1 MSTLLLLVIFTA
13 YIGLGVPDS
22 LFGSA
27 WPAVYVELGLPL
39 SSQSAV
45 TITMSF
51 ATIISSLL
59 SNRLINRFGTNVVT
73 AVSTSVTAVAL
84 LGFVFSNHLVF
95 LCLSAVPLGL
105 GAGAIDV
112 AQNTYV
118 AKHYSA
124 RIMNFLHCF
133 YGVGVAIS
141 PILMSVGLK
150 VGGWRTGYFFAFIV
164 QSIISIITIVAL
176 PLWKRVHPI
185 EKLSVEEKK
194 ERNVSIIKLAK
205 NPAVLAMWGV
215 FIFSCGIESVC
226 TAWSSTFFVTYKGL
240 GASDSAQITA
250 LYFVGLT
257 LGRFV
262 SGLVARKLSSEKLIT
277 CGSVVILIAIVLLS
291 LPTNE
296 VVFAII
302 GLTLVGFG
310 VGPIYPNFTYLTP
323 KIFGE
328 KKSQAVI
335 GSQMAITY
343 VSIMF
348 SPLIFGLIAE
358 KVGTIIFPYMLII
371 LFILFAVSAIMLKV
385 AVKKEKNNVVLE

>member
-1 MSTLLLLVIFTA
+1 MATLLVLVIFTA

-27 WPAVYVELGLPL
+27 WPAIYVELGLPL

-45 TITMSF
+45 TILVSL
-51 ATIISSLL
+51 ATVISSLL

-73 AVSTSVTAVAL
+73 AISTSVTALAL
-84 LGFVFSNHLVF
+84 LGFTFSNHLVF

-118 AKHYSA
+118 AKHYNA

-133 YGVGVAIS
+133 YGVGVALS
-141 PILMSVGLK
+141 PILMSIGLK
-150 VGGWRTGYFFAFIV
+150 NYGWRMGYFLAFIV
-164 QSIISIITIVAL
+164 QATISIITIVAL
-176 PLWKRVHPI
+176 PLWKKVHPI

-194 ERNVSIIKLAK
+194 ERNLSLINLSK

-226 TAWSSTFFVTYKGL
+226 TSWSSTFFVTYKGL
-240 GASDSAQITA
+240 DASVSAQITA

-262 SGLVARKLSSEKLIT
+262 SGLVASKVSPQNLIT
-277 CGSVVILIAIVLLS
+277 CGCSIIVVAIILLALPIKGIVCA
-291 LPTNE
+291 T
-296 VVFAII
+296 I

-323 KIFGE
+323 IIFGE

-335 GSQMAITY
+335 GSQMALTY
-343 VSIMF
+343 VSVML

-358 KVGTIIFPYMLII
+358 KVGTFIFPYMLII
-371 LFILFAVSAIMLKV
+371 LFVLFVTSATMLKV
-385 AVKKEKNNVVLE
+385 AVKKGKNNII